1 VSTLLLIVLLL
12 LFLLS
17 LAVFSGAETAF
28 FSLSSMQI
36 KAFKKDRDPK
46 KRLISF
52 LLSNPRE
59 LLVTFIILIVV
70 MSLAIQNT
78 VSALF
83 SRQESWLLN
92 IGIPLTINLVVG
104 EMIPKSLALPNNVRI
119 AYRFAALLFWMQ
131 KILFPVRKLLSFLA
145 GFVVPVL
152 FFFLRKE
159 KEISIDELQHA
170 LKTSREQG
178 ILHPEEAE
186 LIRGYLYLQE
196 STVKELMRP
205 REEVIFFEKEDPLS
219 RLIHLFVDL
228 ECTRIPLCEGGLDKI
243 LGIISSRL
251 FFLHRNTVAETKDL
265 VPIVKKPYFVPETT
279 KADVLL
285 KQFYEKKET
294 FAIVVDEYGSI
305 SGIISLEDLVE
316 EVIGDIADRR
326 DQKASYTRSEGGVI
340 ITSGKFELSEFEEIF
355 DISLKSENN
364 MVTIGGWLTEQLGDI
379 PKPGTKYQAQG
390 FLFHVL
396 AADPTRVRRIYIR
409 QQTPAAFKSKKSK

>member
-1 VSTLLLIVLLL
+1 MPILLLVVLLL
-12 LFLLS
+12 LFLVS

-36 KAFKKDRDPK
+36 KAFKKDPDPK

-83 SRQESWLLN
+83 ARQESWLLN
-92 IGIPLTINLVVG
+92 IGIPLAINLVLG
-104 EMIPKSLALPNNVRI
+104 EMIPKSLALPNNVRVS
-119 AYRFAALLFWMQ
+119 YRFAFLLFWMQ
-131 KILFPVRKLLSFLA
+131 KILFPVRKMLSFVA
-145 GFVVPVL
+145 GFVVPIL

-170 LKTSREQG
+170 LKTSKEQG
-178 ILHPEEAE
+178 ILLPEEAE
-186 LIRGYLYLQE
+186 LIRGYLHLQE

-205 REEVIFFEKEDPLS
+205 REEVIFFEKDEPLS
-219 RLIHLFVDL
+219 RLIHLFIDQ

-251 FFLHRNTVAETKDL
+251 FFLHRNAVSETKDL
-265 VPIVKKPYFVPETT
+265 VSIVKKPYFVPETT

-285 KQFYEKKET
+285 NQFYEKKES

-316 EVIGDIADRR
+316 EVIGDIVDRR
-326 DQKASYTRSEGGVI
+326 DQKASYTRAAGGVI

-355 DISLKSENN
+355 DVSLESENN

-379 PKPGTKYQAQG
+379 PKPGTKYQSQG

-396 AADPTRVRRIYIR
+396 DADPTRVRRIYIR
-409 QQTPAAFKSKKSK
+409 QQTPPSSKSKKKK

>member
-1 VSTLLLIVLLL
+1 MSTLLLIVLLL
-12 LFLLS
+12 LFLIS

-36 KAFKKDRDPK
+36 KAFKRDSDPN

-78 VSALF
+78 VSALLA
-83 SRQESWLLN
+83 SQGSWLLN
-92 IGIPLTINLVVG
+92 IGVPLAINLILG
-104 EMIPKSLALPNNVRI
+104 EMIPKSLALPNNVRVS
-119 AYRFAALLFWMQ
+119 YRFVRLLFWMQ
-131 KILFPVRKLLSFLA
+131 KILFPVRKMLSFFS
-145 GFVVPVL
+145 GFVVPIL

-159 KEISIDELQHA
+159 KDISIDELQHA
-170 LKTSREQG
+170 LKTSKEQG
-178 ILHPEEAE
+178 ILQPEEVE
-186 LIRGYLYLQE
+186 LIRGYLHLQE

-205 REEVIFFEKEDPLS
+205 REEVIFFEKQEPLS
-219 RLIHLFVDL
+219 RLIHLFIDQ
-228 ECTRIPLCEGGLDKI
+228 ECTRIPVCEGGLDKT

-251 FFLHRNTVAETKDL
+251 FFLHRNAIFETKNL
-265 VPIVKKPYFVPETT
+265 LPIIKKPYFVPETT
-279 KADVLL
+279 QAAVLL

-294 FAIVVDEYGSI
+294 FAMVVDEYGSI

-316 EVIGDIADRR
+316 EVIGDIVDRR
-326 DQKASYTRSEGGVI
+326 DQKASYTRAEGGVI
-340 ITSGKFELSEFEEIF
+340 ITSGKFELSEFEEVF
-355 DISLKSENN
+355 DVSLDSENN

-396 AADPTRVRRIYIR
+396 SADQTRIRRIYIR
-409 QQTPAAFKSKKSK
+409 QQTAASSKSKKKK